1 LRYGLGLPLFAAGL
15 FGLALAMWREPR
27 RGVLVALFP
36 IAYYLLIG
44 SGRTVFARYILPV
57 VPFLCLSAGYAVSC
71 AAAWMT
77 RSIGRPS
84 WRVATTWVMAL
95 AIVWPSLQ
103 SVVAFD
109 RLLAQ
114 EDTRLAA
121 RRWIEARFAPGA
133 TIAQIGAPSGY
144 VYVIGEQGYVQSDLR
159 SAQRPAVVVVVSSP
173 ITGSP
178 DLTGAAPWLER
189 EYDLQF
195 ARIVVGEDDRVN
207 IYDLQ
212 DEFYVPLAGFH
223 RITAPGPNVRVF
235 VRRDTS
241 IDRR

>member
-1 LRYGLGLPLFAAGL
+1 
-15 FGLALAMWREPR
+15 MWREPR

-77 RSIGRPS
+77 RSMGRPS

-95 AIVWPSLQ
+95 AVVWPSLR

-114 EDTRLAA
+114 EDSASRPVAGLKRASRLAPPSHRSA
-121 RRWIEARFAPGA
+121 RR
-133 TIAQIGAPSGY
+133 
-144 VYVIGEQGYVQSDLR
+144 
-159 SAQRPAVVVVVSSP
+159 PAMSM
-173 ITGSP
+173 
-178 DLTGAAPWLER
+178 W
-189 EYDLQF
+189 
-195 ARIVVGEDDRVN
+195 
-207 IYDLQ
+207 
-212 DEFYVPLAGFH
+212 
-223 RITAPGPNVRVF
+223 
-235 VRRDTS
+235 
-241 IDRR
+241 